1 MPKEILITTKQPF
14 EFIDSQSSSLLK
26 GHLHTHTQ
34 LISPT
39 RVPMDL
45 DYPLIQTLEDQLSQ
59 LAARLKFQENLSL
72 KLEKQLLHS

>member
-26 GHLHTHTQ
+26 GHLHTQ

-39 RVPMDL
+39 RVPMDH